1 VKKTYRHAELI
12 LVICFF
18 MLLFPVAIQAD
29 PVRRISEQKALTLD
43 ECIALALDRA
53 SGIKKAE
60 YNLGLTGEEILKN
73 YGQFLPK
80 ISVNA
85 SYTPVSESTTFL
97 PEGSSAATTSS
108 ERIDIG
114 VSASLNLFNGFAD
127 YAALKSSINRMHSAE
142 LTLSRARQTVAFD
155 ITQAYYRIL
164 LDRELLSVAE
174 KNLEASE
181 SLLQLSR
188 RQFETGLKPL
198 TDVLQQEAE
207 TANSRLAVIQ
217 AEEELRQ
224 SRIELQKRMQ
234 TDPLSDIDIQTIPPE
249 QLKGLVPSVSADS
262 LIAAALQNRAD
273 IESAALESKAA
284 KWDITRSSSA
294 RWPSFDVSLSY
305 GTNAYP
311 YYDGRVAGRDIPPLD
326 DQLTDQTNYSVT
338 LSMNWPMFDGFLTR
352 YGVEQSKTAYL
363 TRKLDQSDLERS
375 VILDIKLAAGNY
387 NTAYRQI
394 SAAEKNLVAAEKAF
408 ETVKRTYEL
417 GAATFVEV
425 NSARA
430 AFAAARSEYKRAL
443 YNLALQQ
450 AVLEYTTGTHPIQ
463 SNLEYPDYK

>member
-1 VKKTYRHAELI
+1 
-12 LVICFF
+12 
-18 MLLFPVAIQAD
+18 
-29 PVRRISEQKALTLD
+29 
-43 ECIALALDRA
+43 
-53 SGIKKAE
+53 
-60 YNLGLTGEEILKN
+60 
-73 YGQFLPK
+73 
-80 ISVNA
+80 
-85 SYTPVSESTTFL
+85 
-97 PEGSSAATTSS
+97 
-108 ERIDIG
+108 
-114 VSASLNLFNGFAD
+114 
-127 YAALKSSINRMHSAE
+127 MHSAE

-352 YGVEQSKTAYL
+352 YGVEQSKIAYL

-375 VILDIKLAAGNY
+375 VILDIRLAAGNY

-408 ETVKRTYEL
+408 ETIKRTYEL
-417 GAATFVEV
+417 GAATFV
-425 NSARA
+425 
-430 AFAAARSEYKRAL
+430 
-443 YNLALQQ
+443 
-450 AVLEYTTGTHPIQ
+450 
-463 SNLEYPDYK
+463 